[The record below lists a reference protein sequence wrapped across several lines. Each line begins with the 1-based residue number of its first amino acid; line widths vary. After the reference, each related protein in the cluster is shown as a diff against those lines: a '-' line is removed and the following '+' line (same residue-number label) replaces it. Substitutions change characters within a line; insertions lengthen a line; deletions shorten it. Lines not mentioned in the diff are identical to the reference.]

1 MKAYLSVT
9 ALLFAVLTVMHA
21 WRMIQEPSTRAL
33 WMICIT
39 VLSAV
44 LCVWAVS
51 LLRAKPES
59 TS

>member
-9 ALLFAVLTVMHA
+9 ALLFAVLTVMHV
-21 WRMIQEPSTRAL
+21 WRMIQEPSTREI

-39 VLSAV
+39 LLSAV
-44 LCVWAVS
+44 LFLWAVS
-51 LLRAKPES
+51 LLRSKPES

>member
-21 WRMIQEPSTRAL
+21 WRMIQEPSTRSL

-44 LCVWAVS
+44 LFVWAVS
-51 LLRAKPES
+51 LLRTKSAP